1 MGVRSREGGDWPC
14 GCGDQRV
21 TAAVETRCG
30 TGKGAHEGASRTWGG
45 WGVGHQQCGPGRKT
59 ARRPASRLTRACDVL
74 GWGYSPIL
82 LVGKRRHRGDV
93 TCLSRQ
99 GQRRHRASPRRRLA
113 TAPSSAQLCREHVW
127 RHEGP
132 SWSARSPT
140 ARRERAPR
148 TSTPH
153 RDARLSEDGWR
164 AGRERRPDAR
174 RGRHCPVGRLENA
187 CQSPGKTGGRRRG
200 KGQGERGAAAHV
212 TGCEVASP
220 DCSSGLSLPTPGG
233 PGGGAC

>member
-1 MGVRSREGGDWPC
+1 MSQRRWRPGVAQERAH
-14 GCGDQRV
+14 
-21 TAAVETRCG
+21 T
-30 TGKGAHEGASRTWGG
+30 KGHLGRGAGWGG
-45 WGVGHQQCGPGRKT
+45 RRQQCGPGRKT

-153 RDARLSEDGWR
+153 REARLSEDGWR
-164 AGRERRPDAR
+164 AGGSGDQTLAGAVTARSVVWRTPASHRERQVAGDGAKGRESGVR
-174 RGRHCPVGRLENA
+174 RLMLLDVR
-187 CQSPGKTGGRRRG
+187 
-200 KGQGERGAAAHV
+200 
-212 TGCEVASP
+212 
-220 DCSSGLSLPTPGG
+220 
-233 PGGGAC
+233 

>member
-59 ARRPASRLTRACDVL
+59 ARRPASRLTRACDSL

-82 LVGKRRHRGDV
+82 VVGKRRHRGDV

-153 RDARLSEDGWR
+153 QDSHLSEDGWR
-164 AGRERRPDAR
+164 AGGGSDQTLAGAVTAGSVVWRTPASHRERQVAGDGAKGRESGVR
-174 RGRHCPVGRLENA
+174 RLMLLDVR
-187 CQSPGKTGGRRRG
+187 
-200 KGQGERGAAAHV
+200 
-212 TGCEVASP
+212 
-220 DCSSGLSLPTPGG
+220 
-233 PGGGAC
+233 

>member
-1 MGVRSREGGDWPC
+1 MSQRRWRPGVAQERAHTKGHLGRGG
-14 GCGDQRV
+14 GR
-21 TAAVETRCG
+21 R
-30 TGKGAHEGASRTWGG
+30 
-45 WGVGHQQCGPGRKT
+45 QQCGPGRKT
-59 ARRPASRLTRACDVL
+59 ARRPASRLMHACDVL

-99 GQRRHRASPRRRLA
+99 GQRRHRASLRRRLA

-164 AGRERRPDAR
+164 AGGSGDQTLAGAVTARSVVWRTPASHRERQVAGDGAKGRESGVR
-174 RGRHCPVGRLENA
+174 RLMLLDVR
-187 CQSPGKTGGRRRG
+187 
-200 KGQGERGAAAHV
+200 
-212 TGCEVASP
+212 
-220 DCSSGLSLPTPGG
+220 
-233 PGGGAC
+233 